1 MNPIFNSALGLVI
14 VAALLLNIFML
25 YILRGKAIRRDGS
38 TVKNVVFINLAFAN
52 IIQVAFGFSIQLI
65 NSMTRRPNIN
75 FCMVSGFVIAF
86 CGYASITF
94 LAIVSFDVCL
104 HVCRPLKSIV
114 YKYRMSPAFVA
125 FGWLYGL
132 IWSTAPFFGLGGYVA
147 FASNTC
153 SLKWVQNT
161 LNGKL
166 FLLSIFFFCYA
177 LPVTI
182 IVTCFGCI
190 HVNMKRKSHQS
201 SSFQSTSSRN
211 SARLIRRAS
220 IGNLRLSFFIT
231 TAFMLSWTPYAI
243 AAGYIFLSGRNTVPK
258 ELLLTSAF
266 AAKCWSL
273 WNPLLYFYFDKT
285 ARPCLCQLFWKCKC
299 QFLGSKEENSRDILR
314 SSFTQN

>member
-1 MNPIFNSALGLVI
+1 MNTIFNSALALVI

-25 YILRGKAIRRDGS
+25 YILLGKAIRKDGS
-38 TVKNVVFINLAFAN
+38 TVKSIVFINLAFAN
-52 IIQVAFGFSIQLI
+52 IIQVTFGFSIQLI
-65 NSMTRRPNIN
+65 DSMTLRSNSN
-75 FCMVSGFVIAF
+75 FCMVSGFVIAL
-86 CGYASITF
+86 CGFASITF

-104 HVCRPLKSIV
+104 HICRPLKSIV
-114 YKYRMSPAFVA
+114 YKYRMPPAFVA

-147 FASNTC
+147 FASSTC

-166 FLLSIFFFCYA
+166 LLLSIFFFCYA

-190 HVNMKRKSHQS
+190 HVNMKRKSHQY
-201 SSFQSTSSRN
+201 SSFHSTSSRR
-211 SARLIRRAS
+211 SARLIRKATF
-220 IGNLRLSFFIT
+220 GNLRLSFFMT

-243 AAGYIFLSGRNTVPK
+243 AAGYTFLSGRNIVPN
-258 ELLLTSAF
+258 ELLLISAF

-285 ARPCLCQLFWKCKC
+285 ARPCLSQLFWKCKC
-299 QFLGSKEENSRDILR
+299 KFLGSKEENSKEILR
-314 SSFTQN
+314 NSFTQN